1 MINFFQLHPEPGS
14 STTVTSSRIGVT
26 INQDDFARFYPG
38 FYFQINYKGPNG
50 ETIQTQTIQMGRTGM
65 YQTSQ
70 PITAQ
75 LVFPTTVATL
85 DPEASLFP
93 QSLMLDI
100 MQMS

>member
-1 MINFFQLHPEPGS
+1 MINFSQLRPEPGS
-14 STTVTSSRIGVT
+14 STTVVSSRIGVT
-26 INQDDFARFYPG
+26 MNQDDFIRFYPG
-38 FYFQINYKGPNG
+38 FCFQINYGNG
-50 ETIQTQTIQMGRTGM
+50 EIETIQIGRTGI

-75 LVFPTTVATL
+75 LIFPTTVATL

-93 QSLMLDI
+93 QSLILDI

>member
-1 MINFFQLHPEPGS
+1 MITFSQVQPGPGS
-14 STTVTSSRIGVT
+14 SVTVTSSRIGVT

-38 FYFQINYKGPNG
+38 FYFQINYGNG
-50 ETIQTQTIQMGRTGM
+50 DIETIQMGRTGM